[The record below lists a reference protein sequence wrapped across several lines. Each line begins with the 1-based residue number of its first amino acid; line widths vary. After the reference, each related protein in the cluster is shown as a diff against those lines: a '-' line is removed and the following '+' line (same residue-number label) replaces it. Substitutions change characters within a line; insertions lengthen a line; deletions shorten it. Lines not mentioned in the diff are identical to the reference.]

1 MTRDFED
8 PKSPRGARR
17 YPAVRCARCNGERW
31 PYGGITPRA
40 PFVCQRCRLVLS
52 GARCVVDPATPER
65 RAAWKAS
72 GIALP
77 PGDRNP
83 SEEAVHVRTRRAI
96 AGRSTDP
103 SPDPHKQRGSGGRFL
118 SPELARE
125 LSTCRQSTEEAQQRP
140 SGPSRSAARVPCAP
154 QDGRDRSQR
163 RCICRDRRAS
173 HATGGR
179 RVA

>member
-1 MTRDFED
+1 MTRAFED

-31 PYGGITPRA
+31 PYGGIAPPA

-52 GARCVVDPATPER
+52 GARCVVDPAAPER

-72 GIALP
+72 GIVLP
-77 PGDRNP
+77 PSDRNP
-83 SEEAVHVRTRRAI
+83 SEEAVHARTCRGI

-118 SPELARE
+118 SPGDLPKNSRRAGGRPMKHSSDRVARAAAQRAYRARRKTAAIAANDAALA
-125 LSTCRQSTEEAQQRP
+125 AID
-140 SGPSRSAARVPCAP
+140 VP
-154 QDGRDRSQR
+154 RRSQA
-163 RCICRDRRAS
+163 DA
-173 HATGGR
+173 A
-179 RVA
+179 